1 MAMSKG
7 NKKKVLAVLL
17 GLVLLIGLGLYG
29 SNFFGKAAQKG
40 TVETISYQTKDAT
53 KEVDFGA
60 EQP

>member
-53 KEVDFGA
+53 KEVGS
-60 EQP
+60 